1 MIELI
6 ALFLNNL
13 LPIFLIGSA
22 GYFLARWLKVDPKP
36 VSQIIFYVFS
46 PCLVFVLLTE
56 NKLEDS
62 AVVTMMAFAAVVMLL
77 VGLLTFGAGKL
88 LRLDRSMLS
97 AVLITVVFMNAGN
110 YGLPVNRFAFGDEA
124 LAYASLYFVT
134 MAILTNSVGV
144 IIASMGTTSLLQSIL
159 GLLRLP
165 TLYALLLG
173 LLFSRLDWTMPLPL
187 DRSVNLLADA
197 AIPSMLVLLGLQFYQ
212 IQWNGL
218 GKALV
223 LATGLRLLLAPA
235 LALGVSLVFG
245 LQGPARQ
252 AGILESGMPTAVMAT
267 ILATQYDVEPS
278 FVTTVVI
285 TTTLLS
291 PFTLTPLL
299 AFLSG

>member
-223 LATGLRLLLAPA
+223 LATGMRLLLAPA